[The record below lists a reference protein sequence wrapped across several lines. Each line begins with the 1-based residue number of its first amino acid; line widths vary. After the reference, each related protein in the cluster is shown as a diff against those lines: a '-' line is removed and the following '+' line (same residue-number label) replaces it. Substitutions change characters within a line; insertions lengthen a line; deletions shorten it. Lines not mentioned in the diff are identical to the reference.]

1 MFEKITPAKPDA
13 ILSIMQAFR
22 EDKRANK
29 IDLSVGVYKNET
41 GGTPIVQALREAE
54 QILYRQQDTKTYL
67 GTTGDAGFN
76 TAITKLVFGPNADY
90 ARLATAQT
98 PGGSGALRIIADLI
112 RAARPEA
119 TIHAP
124 DPTWANHIPLLSSAG
139 LELKTYAYFD
149 AATGGIRFDA
159 MMRDLAQAKPGDVV
173 LLHGCCHN
181 PTGADLDQAQWKS
194 IGTLLVDRGLLP
206 LIDLAYLGLGSG
218 LEEDAFSVRHLMN
231 VVPEM
236 AVAVSCSKNFAVYRD
251 RVGAAIIMSAS
262 ADRTPVIT
270 GKLGAIARSLW
281 SMPPDHAAAAVR
293 IVLEDEKLR
302 ASWKAEL
309 DGMRNRIQTL
319 RKELA
324 AALNRQSNSQA
335 FDFIVRQSGMFSRL
349 PLTEGQAQRLKD
361 EHALYVVPD
370 GRINIAGLN
379 PQNTAVFAKAYA
391 ETR

>member
-1 MFEKITPAKPDA
+1 MFETLTPAKPDT

-22 EDKRANK
+22 EDARTNK
-29 IDLSVGVYKNET
+29 IDLSVGVYKT
-41 GGTPIVQALREAE
+41 ADGATPIVKAVRDAE
-54 QILYRQQDTKTYL
+54 KRLYEGQTTKSYL

-76 TAITKLVFGPNADY
+76 AAMTSLVFGKGADVS
-90 ARLATAQT
+90 RLSAAQT
-98 PGGSGALRIIADLI
+98 PGGSGALRMIAELI

-139 LELKTYAYFD
+139 LNLKNYAYFD
-149 AATGGIRFDA
+149 AATGAVRFDA
-159 MMRDLAQAKPGDVV
+159 MMRDLGQAKAGDVV

-181 PTGADLDQAQWKS
+181 PTGADLDQAQWKAV
-194 IGTLLVDRGLLP
+194 GTLLLDRGLLP
-206 LIDLAYLGLGSG
+206 LVDLAYMGLGSG
-218 LEEDAFSVRHLMN
+218 LDEDAFGVRHLAT

-251 RVGAAIIMSAS
+251 RVGVAIILSAKPEQ
-262 ADRTPVIT
+262 AQIVT

-293 IVLEDEKLR
+293 IVLEDEGLR

-309 DGMRNRIQTL
+309 DGMRQRIQNL
-319 RKELA
+319 RAELA
-324 AALNRQSNSQA
+324 NALNRQSNSQA
-335 FDFIVRQSGMFSRL
+335 FDFIVKQAGMFSRL

-361 EHALYVVPD
+361 KHAVYIVPD
-370 GRINIAGLN
+370 GRINVAGLN
-379 PQNTAVFAKAYA
+379 AENTAVFAKAYA

>member
-1 MFEKITPAKPDA
+1 MFETLTPAKPDT

-22 EDKRANK
+22 EDARTSK
-29 IDLSVGVYKNET
+29 IDLSVGVYKT
-41 GGTPIVQALREAE
+41 ADGATPIVKAVRDAE
-54 QILYRQQDTKTYL
+54 KRLYESQTTKSYL

-76 TAITKLVFGPNADY
+76 AAMTSLVFGKGAEL
-90 ARLATAQT
+90 ARISTAQT
-98 PGGSGALRIIADLI
+98 PGGSGALRMIAELI

-139 LELKTYAYFD
+139 LALKNYAYFD
-149 AATGGIRFDA
+149 AATGAVRFDA
-159 MMRDLAQAKPGDVV
+159 MMRDLGQAKAGDVV

-194 IGTLLVDRGLLP
+194 VGTLLLDRGLLP
-206 LIDLAYLGLGSG
+206 LVDLAYMGLGSG
-218 LEEDAFSVRHLMN
+218 LDEDAFGVRHLAT

-251 RVGAAIIMSAS
+251 RVGAAMILSAKPDQ
-262 ADRTPVIT
+262 AQIVT

-293 IVLEDEKLR
+293 IVLEDEGLR
-302 ASWKAEL
+302 ASWKSEL
-309 DGMRNRIQTL
+309 DGMRQRIQTL
-319 RKELA
+319 RAELA
-324 AALNRQSNSQA
+324 NALNRQSNSQA
-335 FDFIVRQSGMFSRL
+335 FDFIVKQAGMFSRL

-361 EHALYVVPD
+361 KHAVYIVPD
-370 GRINIAGLN
+370 GRINVAGLN
-379 PQNTAVFAKAYA
+379 AENTAVFAKAYA
-391 ETR
+391 ETK

>member
-22 EDKRANK
+22 EDKRAHK
-29 IDLSVGVYKNET
+29 IDLSVGVYKNEA
-41 GGTPIVQALREAE
+41 GGTPIVQALRDAE
-54 QILYRQQDTKTYL
+54 QVLYKQQDTKSYL

-76 TAITKLVFGPNADY
+76 NAITKLVFGPGADY
-90 ARLATAQT
+90 GRLATAQT

-149 AATGGIRFDA
+149 AATGGVRFDA
-159 MMRDLAQAKPGDVV
+159 MLRDLAQAKPGDVV

-194 IGTLLVDRGLLP
+194 VGALLVDRGLMP
-206 LIDLAYLGLGSG
+206 LIDLAYMGLGSG
-218 LEEDAFSVRHLMN
+218 LDEDAFSVRHLMN
-231 VVPEM
+231 IVPEM

-293 IVLEDEKLR
+293 IVLEDDKLR

-335 FDFIVRQSGMFSRL
+335 FDFIVNQAGMFSRL
-349 PLTEGQAQRLKD
+349 PLTEGQAQRLKED
-361 EHALYVVPD
+361 HAVYVVPD

>member
-251 RVGAAIIMSAS
+251 RVGAAFILAATPGA
-262 ADRTPVIT
+262 ADVA
-270 GKLGAIARSLW
+270 GAKLATIGRGMW
-281 SMPPDHAAAAVR
+281 SMPPDHGAAAVK
-293 IVLEDEKLR
+293 IVLEDAGLT
-302 ASWKAEL
+302 ANWKAEL
-309 DGMRNRIQTL
+309 DAMRMRIQSL
-319 RKELA
+319 RANLA
-324 AALNRQSNSQA
+324 GEITRLTNADFGFVTRQT
-335 FDFIVRQSGMFSRL
+335 GMFSRL
-349 PLTEGQAQRLKD
+349 PLAEGQAR
-361 EHALYVVPD
+361 
-370 GRINIAGLN
+370 R
-379 PQNTAVFAKAYA
+379 
-391 ETR
+391 

>member
-1 MFEKITPAKPDA
+1 MFETLTPATPDA

-22 EDKRANK
+22 EDGRNNK
-29 IDLSVGVYKNET
+29 IDLSVGVYKT
-41 GGTPIVQALREAE
+41 ADGATPIIQAVRDAE
-54 QILYRQQDTKTYL
+54 KRLYDGQATKTYL
-67 GTTGDAGFN
+67 GTVGDAGFN
-76 TAITKLVFGPNADY
+76 AAMTSLVFGKGAEL
-90 ARLATAQT
+90 ARISTAQT
-98 PGGSGALRIIADLI
+98 PGGSGALRMIADLV

-139 LELKTYAYFD
+139 LALKNYAYFD
-149 AATGGIRFDA
+149 AATGAVRFDA
-159 MMRDLAQAKPGDVV
+159 MMRDLGQAKAGDVV

-194 IGTLLVDRGLLP
+194 VGTLLLDRGVLP
-206 LIDLAYLGLGSG
+206 LVDLAYMGLGSG
-218 LEEDAFSVRHLMN
+218 LDEDAFGVRHLATIM
-231 VVPEM
+231 PEM

-251 RVGAAIIMSAS
+251 RVGAAMILSAKPEQ
-262 ADRTPVIT
+262 AQIVA

-293 IVLEDEKLR
+293 IVLEDEGLR

-309 DGMRNRIQTL
+309 DGMRQRIQTL
-319 RKELA
+319 RVELA
-324 AALNRQSNSQA
+324 NALNRQSNSQA
-335 FDFIVRQSGMFSRL
+335 FDFIVKQAGMFSRL

-361 EHALYVVPD
+361 KHAVYVVPD

-379 PQNTAVFAKAYA
+379 AENTAVFAKAYA

>member
-1 MFEKITPAKPDA
+1 MFESLTPAKPDT

-29 IDLSVGVYKNET
+29 IDLSVGVYKT
-41 GGTPIVQALREAE
+41 ADGATPIVKAVREAE
-54 QILYRQQDTKTYL
+54 ARLYESQDTKTYL
-67 GTTGDAGFN
+67 GTIGDVGFN
-76 TAITKLVFGPNADY
+76 AAMTSLVCGPNADGS
-90 ARLATAQT
+90 RLAAAQT
-98 PGGSGALRIIADLI
+98 PGGSGALRMIADLI
-112 RAARPEA
+112 RAARPDA

-139 LELKTYAYFD
+139 LNLETYTYFD
-149 AATGGIRFDA
+149 AATGAVNFDA
-159 MMRDLAQAKPGDVV
+159 MMRDLRLAKAGDVV

-181 PTGADLDQAQWKS
+181 PTGADLDQAQWKAV
-194 IGTLLVDRGLLP
+194 GALLAERGLFP
-206 LIDLAYLGLGSG
+206 LVDLAYLGLGSG
-218 LEEDAFSVRHLMN
+218 LEEDAFGVRHLMT

-251 RVGAAIIMSAS
+251 RVGASIIWAANAGQAQIIS
-262 ADRTPVIT
+262 

-302 ASWKAEL
+302 GEWKTEL
-309 DGMRNRIQTL
+309 DGMRGRIQTL

-324 AALNRQSNSQA
+324 AALNRQSNSQG
-335 FDFIVRQSGMFSRL
+335 FDFIVRQAGMFSRL

-361 EHALYVVPD
+361 QHAVYVVPD

-379 PQNTAVFAKAYA
+379 PENTAAFAKAYA

>member
-22 EDKRANK
+22 EDKRTNK

-41 GGTPIVQALREAE
+41 GGTPIVQALRDAE
-54 QILYRQQDTKTYL
+54 QILYKQQDTKTYL

-76 TAITKLVFGPNADY
+76 NAITKLVFGPGADY
-90 ARLATAQT
+90 GRLATAQT

-149 AATGGIRFDA
+149 AATGAVRFDA
-159 MMRDLAQAKPGDVV
+159 MMRDLAQARPGDVV

-194 IGTLLVDRGLLP
+194 VGALLVERGLLP

-218 LEEDAFSVRHLMN
+218 LDEDAFSVRHLMN
-231 VVPEM
+231 IVPEM

-251 RVGAAIIMSAS
+251 RVGAAIIMSSS
-262 ADRTPVIT
+262 ADQTPIIT

-335 FDFIVRQSGMFSRL
+335 FDSIMKQSGMFSRL

-361 EHALYVVPD
+361 EHAVYVVPD

>member
-1 MFEKITPAKPDA
+1 MFETLTPAKPDT

-22 EDKRANK
+22 EDARTHK
-29 IDLSVGVYKNET
+29 IDLSVGVFKT
-41 GGTPIVQALREAE
+41 ADGATPIVKAVREAE
-54 QILYRQQDTKTYL
+54 KKLFEGQTTKTYL

-76 TAITKLVFGPNADY
+76 AAMTSLVFGKGAELS
-90 ARLATAQT
+90 RISTAQT
-98 PGGSGALRIIADLI
+98 PGGSGALRMIADLI

-139 LELKTYAYFD
+139 LNLKNYAYFD
-149 AATGGIRFDA
+149 AATGAVRFDA
-159 MMRDLAQAKPGDVV
+159 MMRDLGQAKAGDVV

-181 PTGADLDQAQWKS
+181 PTGADLDQAQWRS
-194 IGTLLVDRGLLP
+194 VGTLLLDRGLLP
-206 LIDLAYLGLGSG
+206 LVDLAYMGLGSG
-218 LEEDAFSVRHLMN
+218 LDEDAFAVRHLAT

-251 RVGAAIIMSAS
+251 RVGAAMILSAKPEQ
-262 ADRTPVIT
+262 AQIVT

-293 IVLEDEKLR
+293 IVLEDEGLR
-302 ASWKAEL
+302 ASWKTEL
-309 DGMRNRIQTL
+309 DGMRQRIQTL

-335 FDFIVRQSGMFSRL
+335 FDFIVKQAGMFSRL

-361 EHALYVVPD
+361 AHAVYVVPD

-379 PQNTAVFAKAYA
+379 AENTAIFAKAYA